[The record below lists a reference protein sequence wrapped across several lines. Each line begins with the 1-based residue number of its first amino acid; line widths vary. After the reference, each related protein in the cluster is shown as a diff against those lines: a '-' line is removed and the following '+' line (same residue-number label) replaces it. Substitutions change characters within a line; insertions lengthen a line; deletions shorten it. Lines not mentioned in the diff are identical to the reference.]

1 MALDERAFATLAD
14 ETLARI
20 AERIEA
26 ADDDL
31 EVDLEGSVL
40 QIETPSGEIF
50 VLNKH
55 APLCQLWLSS
65 PMSGAS
71 HYAWDAARA
80 GWFSTRGGAALG
92 TVLSGDLSSVAGLD
106 VSFD

>member
-1 MALDERAFATLAD
+1 
-14 ETLARI
+14 
-20 AERIEA
+20 
-26 ADDDL
+26 
-31 EVDLEGSVL
+31 
-40 QIETPSGEIF
+40 
-50 VLNKH
+50 
-55 APLCQLWLSS
+55 
-65 PMSGAS
+65 MSGAS